1 MSRFKEF
8 LMDKRVMMGALA
20 LNIAM
25 ACFGIVHG
33 DGDIVLLAAVSAAC
47 LSIGLVRIDERER

>member
-8 LMDKRVMMGALA
+8 LMDKRVIAGALA

-25 ACFGIVHG
+25 ACFGVVHG
-33 DGDIVLLAAVSAAC
+33 DGDIVLLGVVSAAC
-47 LSIGLVRIDERER
+47 LSIGLVRIDERE